1 MPSGPGTYGS
11 KRGRPKKS
19 EPKKGMKSKTM
30 PGKEDFTTKK
40 GSKDFD
46 RGGKRELFAEGS
58 KVKRKPFEKKK
69 APEKKGKMV
78 EVKVGGG
85 EEIKFRKGGL
95 HKSLKVPMEYKFTK
109 AQIRRYIDLPDD
121 AEIKIGGN
129 SIKKTSKIQKQLELA
144 RTLMGFK
151 K

>member
-46 RGGKRELFAEGS
+46 RGGKREKTDARCRRAGEGS
-58 KVKRKPFEKKK
+58 G
-69 APEKKGKMV
+69 A
-78 EVKVGGG
+78 
-85 EEIKFRKGGL
+85 
-95 HKSLKVPMEYKFTK
+95 SLLRHVAHIMH
-109 AQIRRYIDLPDD
+109 
-121 AEIKIGGN
+121 N
-129 SIKKTSKIQKQLELA
+129 
-144 RTLMGFK
+144 
-151 K
+151 

>member
-46 RGGKRELFAEGS
+46 RGGKREKTAEGS
-58 KVKRKPFEKKK
+58 KVKRKPFEKWT
-69 APEKKGKMV
+69 
-78 EVKVGGG
+78 
-85 EEIKFRKGGL
+85 
-95 HKSLKVPMEYKFTK
+95 TK
-109 AQIRRYIDLPDD
+109 
-121 AEIKIGGN
+121 
-129 SIKKTSKIQKQLELA
+129 QKPS
-144 RTLMGFK
+144 
-151 K
+151 